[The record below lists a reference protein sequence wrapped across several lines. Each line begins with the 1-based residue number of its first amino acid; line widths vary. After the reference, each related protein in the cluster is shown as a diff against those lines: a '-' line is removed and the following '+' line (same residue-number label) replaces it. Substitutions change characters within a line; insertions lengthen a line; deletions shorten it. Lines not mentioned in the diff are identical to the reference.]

1 MEVCKLLVFSG
12 EIISLKQ
19 ASLLTLKDLLEIG
32 GPFAIYF
39 SFLKEFGYTREVKL
53 SDGGSYGKI

>member
-12 EIISLKQ
+12 KIISLKQ
-19 ASLLTLKDLLEIG
+19 ASLLKDLLEIG

-53 SDGGSYGKI
+53 SDGGSYGKM